1 VRWLLC
7 CLLVACSSRPA
18 KVPDPTKPRSD
29 ALFIEIAAV
38 LTHPR
43 CVNCHPADDTPRQGD
58 ALAAH
63 DPPVVRGDANRGV
76 VGMQCH
82 TCHQEK
88 NAELA
93 RVPGA
98 PGWQLA
104 PREMAWM
111 GKTAGQICAQIKDPK
126 RNGGRT
132 LAQVKDH
139 LDHDALV
146 AWGWSPGAN
155 RVPAPGTQ
163 AQFAQKFQTWIDT
176 GAVCPEDK

>member
-1 VRWLLC
+1 MRWLLC
-7 CLLVACSSRPA
+7 CLLVACSSKPA

-29 ALFIEIAAV
+29 ALFVEIAAV

-93 RVPGA
+93 RIPGA

-126 RNGGRT
+126 RNGG
-132 LAQVKDH
+132 KDMAALRVH
-139 LDHDALV
+139 LEDPLV
-146 AWGWSPGAN
+146 TWGWNPGAG
-155 RVPAPGTQ
+155 RTPIPTPYAEFVAAWETWARAGAP
-163 AQFAQKFQTWIDT
+163 
-176 GAVCPEDK
+176 CPGG